1 MPKPTRHDPAAVSPL
16 CPRWLEW
23 VCLSIACAV
32 LVLFRLHA
40 FEVPLEADEGNYA
53 YIGGRLLAGDRLYVD
68 VWDHQPFGVFVL
80 FAGVIHFFGNAP
92 EVFRWMAIGFSLA
105 SLLLIFAILRRIG
118 GCAPALLGAFLFA
131 IASSDPGTAGEGCNR
146 EIYMNTLIL
155 AAWYLVLRGP
165 GGRAWGTF
173 GAGVALALASALK
186 PIVAV
191 HWVLLGVWIVLWAVW
206 NREEGDAPHGLKPA
220 IGRRWRGALLPL
232 AVFTAGPL
240 ILWGATF
247 AYFAWTGR
255 FHEFIDAVFLA
266 NLSYSETSEGFAVR
280 FLRFFN
286 PQRFPFLFD
295 SAMPL
300 WIGGFASF
308 VGLLVRAFVSPRPHT
323 LAVILLLLSSY
334 LAACLPA
341 RFWPHYYYLL
351 IPPLTII
358 VCLGV
363 QGVIDHLRRTVIRAG
378 PLRKVGTLIL
388 LLILPIILLTTEV
401 RHYWAQPPFG
411 ITVHRYNSRD
421 FWGQAQG
428 RNVRRVTDPND
439 TIFVFGNDA
448 SIYYYAQRRCASR
461 YTMIT
466 GLSSGM
472 DGAERRRAILLS
484 ELRKHPPRVILVLF
498 DEEPFD
504 DWKAFLDEYYGE
516 PVGWDFHD
524 RTGAPILFVLAR
536 TDDPIEPIDWNWD
549 RKSVGG
555 WFPGTKR

>member
-1 MPKPTRHDPAAVSPL
+1 MPKPTRQDPAAVSPSR
-16 CPRWLEW
+16 PRWWEW

-32 LVLFRLHA
+32 LVLLRLHA
-40 FEVPLEADEGNYA
+40 FDVPLEADECNYA
-53 YIGGRLLAGDRLYVD
+53 YIGGRLLAGDQLYVD
-68 VWDHQPFGVFVL
+68 VWDHQPFGVYVL
-80 FAGVIHFFGNAP
+80 FAGAIHFFGHAP

-105 SLLLIFAILRRIG
+105 SLVLIFAILRRLG
-118 GCAPALLGAFLFA
+118 GRATALLGAFLFA
-131 IASSDPGTAGEGCNR
+131 IASSDPGTAGDGCNR

-155 AAWYLVLRGP
+155 AAWYLVLRAP
-165 GGRAWGTF
+165 SGRRWGTF
-173 GAGVALALASALK
+173 GAGASLALASALK

-191 HWVLLGVWIVLWAVW
+191 HWVLLGVWIVLQAVCD
-206 NREEGDAPHGLKPA
+206 RKEGDAPQGPKPA

-232 AVFTAGPL
+232 AIFAAGPL
-240 ILWGATF
+240 ILWGVTF

-255 FHEFIDAVFLA
+255 FQEFIDAVFLA

-295 SAMPL
+295 SALPL

-308 VGLLVRAFVSPRPHT
+308 VGLLVRAFFSPSPHT
-323 LAVILLLLSSY
+323 LAVILLLLASY

-466 GLSSGM
+466 GLTAGM
-472 DGAERRRAILLS
+472 AGAERRRAILLS

-504 DWKAFLDEYYGE
+504 EWKAFLDEHYGE

-524 RTGAPILFVLAR
+524 RTGAPIMFVLAQ
-536 TDDPIEPIDWNWD
+536 TDHPITSIDWNWD
-549 RKSVGG
+549 RQSVGG